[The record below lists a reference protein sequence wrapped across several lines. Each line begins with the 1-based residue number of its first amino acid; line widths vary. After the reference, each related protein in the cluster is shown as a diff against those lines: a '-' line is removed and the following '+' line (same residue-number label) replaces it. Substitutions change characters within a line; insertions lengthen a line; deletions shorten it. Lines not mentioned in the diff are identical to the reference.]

1 MYLDRFK
8 LAGRNAVITGGGRG
22 IGLACADALA
32 EAGAMVII
40 ADRDPAVAETGLAF
54 LLEKGHRAQAIVLD
68 VTDSR
73 RVDEAA
79 TRLVLSHGHLDILI
93 CNAGI
98 ARSGTPAQ
106 GVTDEHWLDVINV
119 NLNAVFWCCR
129 SFGKHMVEAG
139 RG

>member
-54 LLEKGHRAQAIVLD
+54 LLEKG
-68 VTDSR
+68 SR
-73 RVDEAA
+73 IYPLTVESRND
-79 TRLVLSHGHLDILI
+79 LI
-93 CNAGI
+93 KQQQTG
-98 ARSGTPAQ
+98 G
-106 GVTDEHWLDVINV
+106 
-119 NLNAVFWCCR
+119 
-129 SFGKHMVEAG
+129 
-139 RG
+139 